1 MKLRVEI
8 RRETSLKDET
18 ISGVFEHIE
27 KTHSLHSLLAEKL
40 VTNVEKAK
48 VSYLAQGKQNLSK

>member
-1 MKLRVEI
+1 MEI